1 MYDLEE
7 QEQIDALKYWWK
19 RNGKA
24 VMAGGVVFVLALMGV
39 QGWRSWQRG
48 QTEAAAT
55 LYDAVTAAAS
65 AKDKD
70 VKKVVAAAKAVED
83 AHPGSGYAPR
93 AAFVAAKVATDANDR
108 ATAKEQLEWAAT
120 HASEAQ
126 LKELARLRL
135 AGVLA
140 DDKHYDDAL
149 GQLALVS
156 DAKFSALA
164 AALKGDILVAQ
175 GKLDDARKAYK
186 AALDAP
192 GAGQI
197 HQITQT
203 KLDALGEGS

>member
-7 QEQIDALKYWWK
+7 QEKIDALKYWWK

-24 VMAGGVVFVLALMGV
+24 VMVGAVAFVLVLFGV
-39 QGWRSWQRG
+39 QGWRSWQRS

-55 LYDAVTAAAS
+55 LFDAVVTAAG

-70 VKKVVAAAKAVED
+70 VKKIVAAAKAVED
-83 AHPGSGYAPR
+83 GYPNSGYAPR
-93 AAFVAAKVATDANDR
+93 AAFVAAKAAADANDR
-108 ATAKEQLEWAAT
+108 ATSKEQLEWAAN
-120 HASEAQ
+120 HASEPQ
-126 LKELARLRL
+126 LKEMARLRL

-149 GQLALVS
+149 AQLAQVS
-156 DAKFSALA
+156 DAKFAALA

-175 GKLDDARKAYK
+175 GKLADARKAYK
-186 AALDAP
+186 AVLDAP
-192 GAGQI
+192 GGGQI